1 MKVLPSTEPGIA
13 PEVLSVSALNRLS
26 REVLERSFPLLWV
39 SGEISNLTR
48 ATSGHVYFSLKD
60 EVAQVRCVMFRN
72 RTQLLPFQLQ
82 EGLRVE
88 ARALVTL
95 YEARGDFQLNVE
107 SLRHAGIGTLYEA
120 YARLREKLEK
130 EGLFDAA
137 RKRALPRFPHRVG
150 IVTSL
155 QAAALRDVL
164 AAFQRRSPHV
174 PLVIYPVPVQ
184 GEGAAE
190 KIAAAI
196 TLAASR
202 AECDALIVTR
212 GGGSIEDLWAFNEE
226 IVARAIAASPIPII
240 VGVGH
245 ETDFTIADFAADH
258 RAATPTTAAE
268 LASAGYVAAQAT
280 LRRLG
285 ASLNETMRR
294 CLETRMQ
301 RVDLLTRSLLRPGER
316 LARLRTE
323 LAHASTRLQAALRL
337 RLTRAHSAV
346 QHVGLRLTAN
356 RPEVGLQ
363 RQALAQRRTRL
374 IAAMAT
380 TLQQRRTTLNTVIT
394 NLAHLNPAAVLNR
407 GYSITRNAQGE
418 IVRSSEQLATDETL
432 SIAFAQ
438 GWTRV
443 QVREKGN

>member
-1 MKVLPSTEPGIA
+1 MLILPLDDAEKP

-39 SGEISNLTR
+39 NGEISNLTR

-60 EVAQVRCVMFRN
+60 ETAQVRCVMFRN
-72 RTQLLPFQLQ
+72 RAQLLPFRLQ

-95 YEARGDFQLNVE
+95 YEARGEFQLNVE
-107 SLRHAGIGTLYEA
+107 SLRLAGIGALYEA

-137 RKRALPRFPHRVG
+137 RKRALPRFPRRVG

-202 AECDALIVTR
+202 AECDTLIVTR

-226 IVARAIAASPIPII
+226 IVVRSIAASPIPII

-258 RAATPTTAAE
+258 RAATPTAAAE

-285 ASLNETMRR
+285 ATLSETMRR

-337 RLTRAHSAV
+337 RLTRAASAV
-346 QHVGLRLTAN
+346 QHVGFRLTAN

-363 RQALAQRRTRL
+363 RQALAQLKTQL

-380 TLQQRRTTLNTVIT
+380 TLQHQRTTLNIVTT
-394 NLAHLNPAAVLNR
+394 NLAHLNPAAVLSR

-432 SIAFAQ
+432 TIAFAQ
-438 GWTRV
+438 GWTRA